1 MRRTGT
7 GAGSGADPELE
18 APATFWGESGGV
30 DVPVLW
36 ALACERRDR
45 ERIRSWK
52 LRPHS
57 GENLGGVDVPV
68 LWALA
73 CERHAPALKAAA
85 ALPHSIEHV
94 ERL

>member
-18 APATFWGESGGV
+18 APATFWGESRGA
-30 DVPVLW
+30 DAPVLW
-36 ALACERRDR
+36 ALACERRERER

-57 GENLGGVDVPV
+57 GENPGGGCSRSVGARLRAPGSGIV
-68 LWALA
+68 LQIL
-73 CERHAPALKAAA
+73 RF
-85 ALPHSIEHV
+85 
-94 ERL
+94 